1 MISIH
6 LINYWYIFSMIL
18 ITTLSMSEKKETIIP
33 CHESLH
39 LSWNIATEGCHRW
52 TTQQCTYNIGIF
64 WKMLS
69 TKLFIF
75 FTQKSAS
82 SLKWVIFIISLW
94 LHNIVNWAIRDE
106 ILVTLR
112 TWLGYVVRVVVG
124 WNSQAL
130 SFSTANYFDIFLD
143 KKIKLTTAI
152 LDSSYDF
159 PLSSGKF

>member
-1 MISIH
+1 MISIR
-6 LINYWYIFSMIL
+6 LINYWFIFFNDLDNSFINVR
-18 ITTLSMSEKKETIIP
+18 KKENIIP
-33 CHESLH
+33 CHERLH

-52 TTQQCTYNIGIF
+52 TTQQCTYNIGFF

-69 TKLFIF
+69 KKMFIF
-75 FTQKSAS
+75 LTHKSTS
-82 SLKWVIFIISLW
+82 SPKWVIFIISLS
-94 LHNIVNWAIRDE
+94 LQNIVNCSIRDE